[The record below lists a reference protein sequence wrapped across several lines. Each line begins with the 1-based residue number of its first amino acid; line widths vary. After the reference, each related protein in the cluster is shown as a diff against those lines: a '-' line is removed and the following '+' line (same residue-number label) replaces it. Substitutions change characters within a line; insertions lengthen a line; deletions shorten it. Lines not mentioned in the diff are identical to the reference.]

1 MADPESPTSIQPLEE
16 GERTI
21 TPPAEGA
28 EAVVEQASMLADIV
42 TSFFTRLQQP
52 WTLYQMGII
61 LALII
66 AAYLLKVTCRPA
78 IRNHIANAG
87 YSKTTLRI
95 WAVVIARLDLIFFMA
110 VSWAT
115 YFILSAST
123 WPSRSYFINIAA
135 EIATAWFFIAIFTRL
150 ISNKSVRALIRT
162 FGWTYAALSI
172 TGLWGNV
179 SGLLDSLAF
188 ETSGFRLSVLMLLT
202 ALFTLALLFVIA
214 GFLTKTTTSRLNASS
229 DISPS
234 IKVLLQKVAQIT
246 FYGFAALIGIKTIGF
261 DLSNLALLT
270 GAIGLGLGFGLQKIV
285 SNLVSGVIILLDKS
299 IKPGDVIS
307 LDDTFGWI
315 TSLGARY
322 ASITTRDGRE
332 YLVPNEDFITHK
344 VVNWTHSSDFV
355 RLDIHFG
362 VSYDSDPHHVKR
374 IATEAPKTVNRVVSN
389 PAPVC
394 HIINFGDSSID
405 FKLRFWIKDPT
416 SGLTNIR
423 GNVYLALWDALNEN
437 NIEIPFPRRDVHMFA
452 PETNKLP
459 ND

>member
-1 MADPESPTSIQPLEE
+1 
-16 GERTI
+16 
-21 TPPAEGA
+21 
-28 EAVVEQASMLADIV
+28 
-42 TSFFTRLQQP
+42 
-52 WTLYQMGII
+52 MG
-61 LALII
+61 
-66 AAYLLKVTCRPA
+66 
-78 IRNHIANAG
+78 
-87 YSKTTLRI
+87 
-95 WAVVIARLDLIFFMA
+95 
-110 VSWAT
+110 
-115 YFILSAST
+115 
-123 WPSRSYFINIAA
+123 
-135 EIATAWFFIAIFTRL
+135 
-150 ISNKSVRALIRT
+150 
-162 FGWTYAALSI
+162 
-172 TGLWGNV
+172 
-179 SGLLDSLAF
+179 AF
-188 ETSGFRLSVLMLLT
+188 EVSTRNENDQLSELDKRIKAVKEAHAPKDHMDEHYSQ
-202 ALFTLALLFVIA
+202 AQLAWRMVIE
-214 GFLTKTTTSRLNASS
+214 L
-229 DISPS
+229 
-234 IKVLLQKVAQIT
+234 VA
-246 FYGFAALIGIKTIGF
+246 
-261 DLSNLALLT
+261 
-270 GAIGLGLGFGLQKIV
+270 GLGLGFGLQKIV

-437 NIEIPFPRRDVHMFA
+437 NIEIPFPRRDVHMFT